1 MEHFKS
7 NKDYTPSLFVILSM
21 AFLAVFTLGA
31 SFLFAYEVWTEPAY
45 WKNRWKLHR
54 LLNRDRVKVKY
65 ARSNS
70 IYGDQIKAYDLDIE
84 GVEYSVW
91 IWNEKNMTLD
101 KSILSND
108 NFIGLFTGSLTT
120 KWLNRIAVKK
130 ILQLAEHTA
139 YEEYEE
145 MSTNCSI
152 KQI

>member
-21 AFLAVFTLGA
+21 AFITVFTLGA
-31 SFLFAYEVWTEPAY
+31 TFFFAYEMWAEPAY

-54 LLNRDRVKVKY
+54 LLNRGKVKVKY
-65 ARSNS
+65 NRSTS

-84 GVEYSVW
+84 GVEYSLW

-101 KSILSND
+101 YSILSNND
-108 NFIGLFTGSLTT
+108 FIGLFTGCITT

-130 ILQLAEHTA
+130 ILQLAEHSA

>member
-1 MEHFKS
+1 MEHFKP
-7 NKDYTPSLFVILSM
+7 NKDYAPSLLKVLSM
-21 AFLAVFTLGA
+21 AFLTVFTLGIP
-31 SFLFAYEVWTEPAY
+31 FFFMYEMWAEPAY

-54 LLNRDRVKVKY
+54 LLNRGKVKVKY
-65 ARSNS
+65 ARSTS

-84 GVEYSVW
+84 GVEYSLW

-101 KSILSND
+101 KSILANND
-108 NFIGLFTGSLTT
+108 FIGLFTGSLTT

-130 ILQLAEHTA
+130 ILQLAEHSA